1 MESFM
6 TKFLIADDH
15 ALMRRGLIQ
24 ILGEDFPDSLFGE
37 AQNAHQIF
45 EKVQEQE
52 WDLVI
57 LDINLPDKSGL
68 DVLKQLK
75 SAHPGLSIF
84 VLSVHQ
90 EEEYAVR
97 VLKAGA
103 AGYLSKESAPEELVK
118 AVRRILGG
126 GKYVS
131 PSLGEKLA
139 FELEKGEDAHRM
151 LSDREYQVMLMI
163 AAGKSI
169 TEIAG
174 ILCLSAQS
182 ISTYHSR
189 IFEKMGFKN
198 NADLIRYVIE
208 HKLG

>member
-1 MESFM
+1 M
-6 TKFLIADDH
+6 TRFLIADDH

-24 ILGEDFPDSLFGE
+24 LLSEDFPDSLFGE
-37 AQNAHQIF
+37 AWNAHQIF

-75 SAHPGLSIF
+75 SAHPGLLIF
-84 VLSVHQ
+84 VLSVHK

-103 AGYLSKESAPEELVK
+103 SGYLSKDSAPEELVK
-118 AVRRILGG
+118 AVRKILGG
-126 GKYVS
+126 GRYVS
-131 PSLGEKLA
+131 PSLGERLA
-139 FELEKGEDAHRM
+139 FELEKGEDAHRT

-163 AAGKSI
+163 ASGKSI
-169 TEIAG
+169 TEIADT
-174 ILCLSAQS
+174 LCLSAQS

-189 IFEKMGFKN
+189 IFEKMGLKN
-198 NADLIRYVIE
+198 NADLIRYVID
-208 HKLG
+208 HKLE

>member
-1 MESFM
+1 MDVSM
-6 TKFLIADDH
+6 IKFLIADDH
-15 ALMRRGLIQ
+15 AVIRRGLMQ
-24 ILGEDFPDSLFGE
+24 ILSEAFPDSLFGE
-37 AQNAHQIF
+37 AWNAHQIF

-75 SAHPGLSIF
+75 SVYPGLSIF

-97 VLKAGA
+97 VLRAGA
-103 AGYLSKESAPEELVK
+103 SGYLSKESAPEELVK

-139 FELEKGEDAHRM
+139 FELEKGEGAHHM
-151 LSDREYQVMLMI
+151 LSDREYQVVLMI
-163 AAGKSI
+163 ASGKSI
-169 TEIAG
+169 TEIADT
-174 ILCLSAQS
+174 LCLSVQS
-182 ISTYHSR
+182 ISTYRSR
-189 IFEKMGFKN
+189 IFEKMGFKS
-198 NADLIRYVIE
+198 NAELIRYVIDN
-208 HKLG
+208 KLG